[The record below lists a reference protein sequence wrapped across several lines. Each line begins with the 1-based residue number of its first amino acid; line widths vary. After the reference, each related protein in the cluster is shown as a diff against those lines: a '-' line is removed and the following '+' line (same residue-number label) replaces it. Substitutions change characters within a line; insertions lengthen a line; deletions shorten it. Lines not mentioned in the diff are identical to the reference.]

1 MNKDQLKQL
10 VRQIVKEAIGLGVAE
25 TNLQESA
32 PPNFPAA
39 LKKKLLSRYKDVPQ
53 KAYATMWKMHNAKN
67 EGNQRVCEMWAA
79 YENKGMNEAG
89 ENITVKAT
97 VQNNVYPMSEQEIK
111 SVVKK
116 YGVKIKFI
124 GDAAFDTSTSNSY
137 SFTLT
142 GPSGQVDALVNE
154 LAEENGIEFQD
165 SKGMNEDVSGMN
177 VAYIAHVDNTVY
189 PMTGDEIASIVQK
202 HNVKMEWM
210 GNAKY
215 GKVWDDERTKYYEFK
230 ISGPTGE
237 VDALVDELSQ
247 ENGIDFVPTAKLGE
261 SHDETDMNN
270 PEEKREVKL
279 AKKAKAAAAEILKMH
294 GK

>member
-1 MNKDQLKQL
+1 MKKSELKKL
-10 VRQIVKEAIGLGVAE
+10 IKQIVTEAIGLGVAE

-32 PPNFPAA
+32 PPDFPPA
-39 LKKKLLSRYKDVPQ
+39 LEKKLLAQYKDVPQ

-67 EGNQRVCEMWAA
+67 EGHAKVNEMWAA
-79 YENKGMNEAG
+79 WEA
-89 ENITVKAT
+89 
-97 VQNNVYPMSEQEIK
+97 
-111 SVVKK
+111 
-116 YGVKIKFI
+116 
-124 GDAAFDTSTSNSY
+124 
-137 SFTLT
+137 
-142 GPSGQVDALVNE
+142 
-154 LAEENGIEFQD
+154 
-165 SKGMNEDVSGMN
+165 KGMNEDVSGQN

-189 PMTGDEIASIVQK
+189 PMTGDEIAAIVQK

-210 GNAKY
+210 GNAKF

-261 SHDETDMNN
+261 SHDETDMKN
-270 PEEKREVKL
+270 PEEKREVEL
-279 AKKAKAAAAEILKMH
+279 AKKAKEAADAILKMH